1 MTLPVP
7 DALAAPA
14 PGPNN
19 APVAELESPAEGR
32 IDGRRA
38 SRERN
43 RLAVVDALL
52 DLYAEGNLRPGAE
65 LVAERSGV
73 SRRSVFRYFDDRDD
87 LDRTAIERQQQR
99 VWHLVEIADVGEG
112 PLHDRI
118 ARIAEQRVALFAA
131 MYPAARV
138 ARLRA
143 PFYPVIAE
151 QLEQSRQ
158 LYALQVEL
166 HFAIELNGLD
176 DATRALTLAAAD
188 AICSFELFDFLC
200 ARGLDAPG
208 IARTMRLALVGLF
221 SASPGRHPGDAAGGP
236 E

>member
-1 MTLPVP
+1 MS
-7 DALAAPA
+7 APA
-14 PGPNN
+14 LPSEPGPH
-19 APVAELESPAEGR
+19 ESTVQT
-32 IDGRRA
+32 DGRRA
-38 SRERN
+38 ARERN

-52 DLYAEGNLRPGAE
+52 DLYAEGNLRPDAQE
-65 LVAERSGV
+65 VAARSGV

-99 VWHLVEIADVGEG
+99 VWHLVEIPAVGEG
-112 PLHDRI
+112 PLDARI
-118 ARIAEQRVALFAA
+118 ARIAEQRVALFRALR
-131 MYPAARV
+131 PAARV

-166 HFAIELNGLD
+166 QFAPELN
-176 DATRALTLAAAD
+176 AMAPPARAETLAAAD
-188 AICSFELFDFLC
+188 ASCSFETYDFLG
-200 ARGLDAPG
+200 ARGLDPAT
-208 IARTMRLALVGLF
+208 IAGVMRRALTGLF
-221 SASPGRHPGDAAGGP
+221 GGLPAGHAGEPGSLP

>member
-1 MTLPVP
+1 MALPVP
-7 DALAAPA
+7 NALAALPAWANNAAVSESQPPA
-14 PGPNN
+14 P
-19 APVAELESPAEGR
+19 GR

-52 DLYAEGNLRPGAE
+52 DLYAEGNLRPGAD

-87 LDRTAIERQQQR
+87 LDRTAIERQQER
-99 VWHLVEIADVGEG
+99 VWHLVEIPQVGEG
-112 PLHDRI
+112 PLADRI
-118 ARIAEQRVALFAA
+118 ARIAAQRVALFGALG
-131 MYPAARV
+131 PAARV

-143 PFYPVIAE
+143 RFHPVIAE

-166 HFAIELNGLD
+166 QFAPELESLEPGP
-176 DATRALTLAAAD
+176 RAEILAAAD
-188 AICSFELFDFLC
+188 AACSFELYDLLS
-200 ARGLDAPG
+200 ARGL
-208 IARTMRLALVGLF
+208 
-221 SASPGRHPGDAAGGP
+221 GP
-236 E
+236 EAIVAVIRRTLTGLLEGPAACR